1 MLDRIEIVGGGVA
14 RLDIEVHMLDIVV
27 TVGGEMKLIIE
38 MKTDSHALWSVG
50 AF

>member
-1 MLDRIEIVGGGVA
+1 MA
-14 RLDIEVHMLDIVV
+14 RLDIKVHVLDIVV

-38 MKTDSHALWSVG
+38 MKADSHASWSVG